1 MTGAGKVFKGKEF
14 ITDVQYEY
22 RTTKQYDKGVFISQT
37 VHLRIQPASAIN
49 PYFASADML
58 TLHMANGKKQNFCL
72 ESTNGECR
80 GTGGP
85 Y

>member
-1 MTGAGKVFKGKEF
+1 MTEAGRVFKGKDF
-14 ITDVQYEY
+14 IADVQYQY

-37 VHLRIQPASAIN
+37 VHLRIQPVSAIN

-58 TLHMANGKKQNFCL
+58 TLHMGDGKKQNFFV
-72 ESTNGECR
+72 ESPNGECR
-80 GTGGP
+80 GTGGL